1 MSLAVLYGPL
11 TALIRYVQGDPL
23 STAAAQPSPPARSGG
38 AAAIGLILTIAFN
51 VVAPILTYN
60 ILTEDHGWSEASA
73 LLVSG
78 VWPVLDS
85 VIMVAWRR
93 KLDEFAVITL
103 VFLVITAVVSLV
115 GAQSTRA
122 LLVKDSAVTGLFGL
136 LCLATLLAPRPL
148 MFYFGR
154 KFGTD
159 GTPAGVAYY
168 NGLWQYEGFRNAQR
182 RMTLVWGVV
191 YIIEALVRV
200 ALSYVLDTST
210 MVTLSPFLIYGT
222 LGGLALWTVRF
233 VKRTK
238 AEGEKRAAAAA
249 AAAEGSAV

>member
-1 MSLAVLYGPL
+1 M
-11 TALIRYVQGDPL
+11 
-23 STAAAQPSPPARSGG
+23 QPGPPARSGG
-38 AAAIGLILTIAFN
+38 AAALGWILTIGLN

-60 ILTEDHGWSEASA
+60 QLHDHGWSEFGA
-73 LLVSG
+73 LLASG
-78 VWPVLDS
+78 AWPLLDS
-85 VIMVAWRR
+85 AIMVAWRR
-93 KLDEFAVITL
+93 KLDEIAIITL
-103 VFLVITAVVSLV
+103 VFLVITAVVPFV
-115 GAQSTRA
+115 GAQSAQA
-122 LLVKDSAVTGLFGL
+122 LLVKDSFVTGLFGL
-136 LCLATLLAPRPL
+136 MCLGTLLAPRPL

-168 NGLWQYEGFRNAQR
+168 NGLWRFEGFRTAQR

-191 YIIEALVRV
+191 YLIEAAVRIV
-200 ALSYVLDTST
+200 LSFVLDTST
-210 MVTLSPFLIYGT
+210 MVALSPFMIYGT

-249 AAAEGSAV
+249 EQAGGSAA

>member
-1 MSLAVLYGPL
+1 M
-11 TALIRYVQGDPL
+11 
-23 STAAAQPSPPARSGG
+23 STAVQPSPPARSG
-38 AAAIGLILTIAFN
+38 AAAALGLVLTIALS
-51 VVAPILTYN
+51 VVAPIVTYN
-60 ILTEDHGWSEASA
+60 TLVDDHGWSEASA

-78 VWPVLDS
+78 AWPVLDS
-85 VIMVAWRR
+85 AIMVAWRR
-93 KLDEFAVITL
+93 KLDEFAIVTL
-103 VFLVITAVVSLV
+103 VFLAITAAVSLV
-115 GAQSTRA
+115 GADSTRA

-191 YIIEALVRV
+191 YLIEAAVRV

-210 MVTLSPFLIYGT
+210 MVTVSPFLIYGT
-222 LGGLALWTVRF
+222 LGGLALWTIRF

-238 AEGEKRAAAAA
+238 AEGERRAAEAAAAA
-249 AAAEGSAV
+249 AAADQGSAA

>member
-1 MSLAVLYGPL
+1 M
-11 TALIRYVQGDPL
+11 
-23 STAAAQPSPPARSGG
+23 STAVQPSPPARSGA
-38 AAAIGLILTIAFN
+38 AAAIGLALTIALS

-60 ILTEDHGWSEASA
+60 TLVDDHGWSEASA

-78 VWPVLDS
+78 AWPILDS
-85 VIMVAWRR
+85 AIMVAWRR
-93 KLDEFAVITL
+93 KLDEFAIVTL
-103 VFLVITAVVSLV
+103 VFLAITAAVSLI
-115 GAQSTRA
+115 GANSTRA

-191 YIIEALVRV
+191 YLIEAAVRV
-200 ALSYVLDTST
+200 ALSYVLDTDT
-210 MVTLSPFLIYGT
+210 MVAVSPVLIYGT
-222 LGGLALWTVRF
+222 LGGLALWTIRF

-238 AEGEKRAAAAA
+238 AEGERRAAEAAAAA
-249 AAAEGSAV
+249 AGQGSAA

>member
-1 MSLAVLYGPL
+1 M
-11 TALIRYVQGDPL
+11 
-23 STAAAQPSPPARSGG
+23 STAVQPSPPARSGG
-38 AAAIGLILTIAFN
+38 AAAIGLALTIALS
-51 VVAPILTYN
+51 VVAPIVTYN
-60 ILTEDHGWSEASA
+60 TLVDDHGWSEASA

-78 VWPVLDS
+78 AWPVLDS
-85 VIMVAWRR
+85 AIMVAWRR
-93 KLDEFAVITL
+93 KLDEFAIVTL
-103 VFLVITAVVSLV
+103 VFLAITAAVSLI
-115 GAQSTRA
+115 GANSTRA

-168 NGLWQYEGFRNAQR
+168 NGLWQYEGFRSAQR

-191 YIIEALVRV
+191 YLIEAAVRV
-200 ALSYVLDTST
+200 ALSYVLDTDT
-210 MVTLSPFLIYGT
+210 MVTVSPILIYGT
-222 LGGLALWTVRF
+222 LGGLALWTIRF

-249 AAAEGSAV
+249 ASAAAAQAGGSAA

>member
-1 MSLAVLYGPL
+1 M
-11 TALIRYVQGDPL
+11 
-23 STAAAQPSPPARSGG
+23 
-38 AAAIGLILTIAFN
+38 ILTIALN
-51 VVAPILTYN
+51 VVAPIITYN
-60 ILTEDHGWSEASA
+60 TLVDDHGWSEASA
-73 LLVSG
+73 LLASG
-78 VWPVLDS
+78 AWPVLDS
-85 VIMVAWRR
+85 AVMVAWRR
-93 KLDEFAVITL
+93 KLDEFAIVTL

-115 GAQSTRA
+115 GAQSAQA
-122 LLVKDSAVTGLFGL
+122 LLVKDSFVTGLFGL
-136 LCLATLLAPRPL
+136 LCLGTLLAPRPL

-168 NGLWQYEGFRNAQR
+168 NGLWQFEGFRNAQR

-191 YIIEALVRV
+191 YLIEAAVRI
-200 ALSYVLDTST
+200 ALSFALDTST
-210 MVTLSPFLIYGT
+210 MVALSPFMIYGT

-249 AAAEGSAV
+249 AAAADGQAAGSAA

>member
-1 MSLAVLYGPL
+1 M
-11 TALIRYVQGDPL
+11 
-23 STAAAQPSPPARSGG
+23 STAAVQPSPPARSGG
-38 AAAIGLILTIAFN
+38 AAAIGLILTIALS
-51 VVAPILTYN
+51 VVAPIVTYN
-60 ILTEDHGWSEASA
+60 ALVDDHGWSEASA

-78 VWPVLDS
+78 AWPVLDTA
-85 VIMVAWRR
+85 VMVAWRR
-93 KLDEFAVITL
+93 KLDEFAIVTL
-103 VFLVITAVVSLV
+103 VFLAITAAVSLI
-115 GAQSTRA
+115 GANSTRA

-168 NGLWQYEGFRNAQR
+168 NGLWQFEGFRNAQR

-191 YIIEALVRV
+191 YLIEAAVRI

-210 MVTLSPFLIYGT
+210 MVTISPFMIYGT
-222 LGGLALWTVRF
+222 LGGLALWTIGF

-238 AEGEKRAAAAA
+238 AEGERRAAANAA
-249 AAAEGSAV
+249 AATAAQAGGSAA

>member
-1 MSLAVLYGPL
+1 M
-11 TALIRYVQGDPL
+11 
-23 STAAAQPSPPARSGG
+23 STAATQSSPPARSGG
-38 AAAIGLILTIAFN
+38 AAAIGLILTIALN
-51 VVAPILTYN
+51 VVAPILTFN
-60 ILTEDHGWSEASA
+60 ILTGDHGWSDASA

-78 VWPVLDS
+78 AWPVLDS

-93 KLDEFAVITL
+93 KLDEFAIITL

-115 GAQSTRA
+115 GAQSSRA
-122 LLVKDSAVTGLFGL
+122 LLIKDSGVTGLFGL

-168 NGLWQYEGFRNAQR
+168 NGLWQFEGFRDAQR
-182 RMTLVWGVV
+182 RMTLVWGVA
-191 YIIEALVRV
+191 YIAEALVRIV
-200 ALSYVLDTST
+200 LVFVLSTST
-210 MVTLSPFLIYGT
+210 MVALSPFMIYGT

-238 AEGEKRAAAAA
+238 AEGERRAAAAA
-249 AAAEGSAV
+249 AAQASAT

>member
-1 MSLAVLYGPL
+1 M
-11 TALIRYVQGDPL
+11 
-23 STAAAQPSPPARSGG
+23 QPGPPARSGG
-38 AAAIGLILTIAFN
+38 AAAIGLILTIALN
-51 VVAPILTYN
+51 VVAPIVTYN
-60 ILTEDHGWSEASA
+60 TLVDDHGWSEASA
-73 LLVSG
+73 LLASG
-78 VWPVLDS
+78 AWPVLDS
-85 VIMVAWRR
+85 AIMVAWRR
-93 KLDEFAVITL
+93 KLDEFAIVTL

-115 GAQSTRA
+115 GAQSTQA
-122 LLVKDSAVTGLFGL
+122 LLVKDSVVTGLFGL
-136 LCLATLLAPRPL
+136 LCLVTLLAPRPL

-168 NGLWQYEGFRNAQR
+168 NDLWRFEGFRNAQR

-191 YIIEALVRV
+191 YLIEAAVRI

-210 MVTLSPFLIYGT
+210 MVTLSPFMIYGA

-238 AEGEKRAAAAA
+238 AEGEKRAAATAA
-249 AAAEGSAV
+249 AAAQAGGSAA

>member
-1 MSLAVLYGPL
+1 M
-11 TALIRYVQGDPL
+11 
-23 STAAAQPSPPARSGG
+23 
-38 AAAIGLILTIAFN
+38 ILTIALN
-51 VVAPILTYN
+51 VVAPIITYN
-60 ILTEDHGWSEASA
+60 TLVDDHGWSEASA
-73 LLVSG
+73 LLASG
-78 VWPVLDS
+78 AWPVLDS
-85 VIMVAWRR
+85 AVMVAWRR
-93 KLDEFAVITL
+93 KLDEFAIVTL

-115 GAQSTRA
+115 GARSTQA
-122 LLVKDSAVTGLFGL
+122 LLVKDSVVTGLFGV

-168 NGLWQYEGFRNAQR
+168 NGLWRFEGFRDAQR

-191 YIIEALVRV
+191 YLIEAAVRI
-200 ALSYVLDTST
+200 ALSFVLDTST
-210 MVTLSPFLIYGT
+210 MVTLSPFMIYGT

-238 AEGEKRAAAAA
+238 AEGEKRAAADAA
-249 AAAEGSAV
+249 AAADGQAGGLTV

>member
-1 MSLAVLYGPL
+1 MSAQP
-11 TALIRYVQGDPL
+11 AQ
-23 STAAAQPSPPARSGG
+23 AAQPAPPARSGG
-38 AAAIGLILTIAFN
+38 AAAIGLILTIALN
-51 VVAPILTYN
+51 VVAPIVTYN
-60 ILTEDHGWSEASA
+60 TLVDDHGWSEASA
-73 LLVSG
+73 LLASG
-78 VWPVLDS
+78 AWPVLDS
-85 VIMVAWRR
+85 AVMVAWRR
-93 KLDEFAVITL
+93 KLDEFAIVTL

-115 GAQSTRA
+115 GAQSTQA
-122 LLVKDSAVTGLFGL
+122 LLVKDSVVTGLFGV

-168 NGLWQYEGFRNAQR
+168 NGLWQFEGFRNAQR

-191 YIIEALVRV
+191 YLIEAAVRI
-200 ALSYVLDTST
+200 ALSFVLDTST
-210 MVTLSPFLIYGT
+210 MVTLSPFMIYGT

-249 AAAEGSAV
+249 AAADGRTGGPTA

>member
-1 MSLAVLYGPL
+1 M
-11 TALIRYVQGDPL
+11 
-23 STAAAQPSPPARSGG
+23 STAAAPPAPPARSGG
-38 AAAIGLILTIAFN
+38 AAAVGLLLTIAFN
-51 VVAPILTYN
+51 VVAPIVTYN
-60 ILTEDHGWSEASA
+60 VLTEDHGWSEASA

-78 VWPVLDS
+78 AWPVLDS

-93 KLDEFAVITL
+93 KLDEFAVVTL
-103 VFLVITAVVSLV
+103 VFLAITAAVSLI
-115 GAQSTRA
+115 GAQSAHA

-168 NGLWQYEGFRNAQR
+168 NGLWRFEGFRNAQR

-191 YIIEALVRV
+191 YLVEAGVRIV
-200 ALSYVLDTST
+200 LSYVLDTST
-210 MVTLSPFLIYGT
+210 MVALSPFMIYGT

-249 AAAEGSAV
+249 AVEGSAA